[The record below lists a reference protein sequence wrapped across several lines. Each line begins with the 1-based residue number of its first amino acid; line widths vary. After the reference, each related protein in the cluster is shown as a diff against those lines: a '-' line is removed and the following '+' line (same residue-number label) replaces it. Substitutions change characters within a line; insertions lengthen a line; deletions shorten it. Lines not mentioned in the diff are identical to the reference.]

1 MTKANHTRIQY
12 VHTHANLTKQKKCG
26 KGKNMRSNKDGT
38 REFLFI
44 FGAMVIIFFLTVIG
58 ISEYISWSSE
68 KVNAESN
75 SESISFG
82 IVQVKT
88 GLQPEVIYD
97 KKTRVMYVVTDSGYI
112 TPLLDS
118 DGNIRKYE
126 GTRKEEE

>member
-1 MTKANHTRIQY
+1 M
-12 VHTHANLTKQKKCG
+12 
-26 KGKNMRSNKDGT
+26 KNNKDGT

-97 KKTRVMYVVTDSGYI
+97 KETRVMYVVTDSGYI

-118 DGNIRKYE
+118 DGNAKKYE
-126 GTRKEEE
+126 GKESDDK